1 LITVG
6 VLDIAGLPNII
17 GPKAKKR
24 AAKALPTLFLIY
36 ITPVGVA
43 GMYSYTIILAY
54 IKRKGA
60 QPKPCPNSE
69 KRTT

>member
-1 LITVG
+1 

-17 GPKAKKR
+17 GPNAKKR

-43 GMYSYTIILAY
+43 GMYSYTIILVY
-54 IKRKGA
+54 IKRKRA
-60 QPKPCPNSE
+60 
-69 KRTT
+69 